1 MQPNYLLY
9 DFICLLGITGLIHS
23 NSYSESEMIYNNI
36 TKGRNVNI
44 RPVLNQSHP
53 VQVYVSLFLV
63 YIQEF
68 DEVKGKL
75 GLTGIVYVKWR
86 DETVSWDPSESYIN
100 SLTYMN
106 NPFWK
111 PFFSIGNL
119 YFQG

>member
-1 MQPNYLLY
+1 VTSK
-9 DFICLLGITGLIHS
+9 FS
-23 NSYSESEMIYNNI
+23 AA
-36 TKGRNVNI
+36 
-44 RPVLNQSHP
+44 
-53 VQVYVSLFLV
+53 F

-111 PFFSIGNL
+111 PFFSIGNSYDGPNYIFKDDTISWSVL
-119 YFQG
+119 IRLFLRDI

>member
-1 MQPNYLLY
+1 MEPNYTLG
-9 DFICLLGITGLIHS
+9 DFIFLLGITALIHS

-68 DEVKGKL
+68 DEVKGIL
-75 GLTGIVYVKWR
+75 GLTGLVRVQWR
-86 DETVSWDPSESYIN
+86 DDTVSWILGKVKYIH
-100 SLTYMN
+100 
-106 NPFWK
+106 
-111 PFFSIGNL
+111 
-119 YFQG
+119 